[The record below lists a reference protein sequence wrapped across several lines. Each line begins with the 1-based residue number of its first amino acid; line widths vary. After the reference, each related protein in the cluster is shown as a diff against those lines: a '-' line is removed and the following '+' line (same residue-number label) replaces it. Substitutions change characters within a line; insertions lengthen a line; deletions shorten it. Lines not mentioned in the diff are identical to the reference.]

1 MQFLGINTVQ
11 FDWTDSS
18 NSELGYVVRKTV
30 NGGVPQII
38 AELPSGSTSVT
49 AALDSGVEDIV
60 IEVASYNVLGDT
72 EVSEDLLSPESWR
85 YRTFGDVDPTL
96 SLTISQWDND
106 ADNDGLSTIWEY
118 AFGTNPRLAAS
129 ILRPE
134 LRIGTG
140 TGGPFLEY
148 WLPRDRRRGLN
159 FLGMVSSD
167 LSANGWDEGAP
178 HVTVVEDEENHLLLR
193 SATPLSNVTRQ
204 FIRAE
209 MVNPPGE

>member
-1 MQFLGINTVQ
+1 MQFLGLNSIQ
-11 FDWTDSS
+11 LDWTDYS

-30 NGGVPQII
+30 NGGVPEII
-38 AELPSGSTSVT
+38 AELPAGSTSVT

-60 IEVASYNVLGDT
+60 IEVASYNALGDT

-96 SLTISQWDND
+96 SLPISQWNND
-106 ADNDGLSTIWEY
+106 ADSDGSSTIWEY
-118 AFGTNPRLAAS
+118 AFGTDPRLASS
-129 ILRPE
+129 ISRPE

-140 TGGPFLEY
+140 VGGPFLDY

-167 LSANGWDEGAP
+167 LSANGWDKGAP
-178 HVTVVEDEENHLLLR
+178 FVTVVEDEENHLLFR
-193 SATPLSNVTRQ
+193 SATSIGDEPKQ